1 VPTVDTSS
9 EPGAWEREWDSR
21 VHTVS
26 EYQREIRD
34 MRDRIRTYLSE
45 IARLR
50 DELREEQSRNSEWVR
65 EP

>member
-1 VPTVDTSS
+1 MPTVDTSS

-34 MRDRIRTYLSE
+34 MRDRIRTYLLE